1 MSAAVAVPTAASDAP
16 QVRLLG
22 SPTLLHGSR
31 AVPLGSD
38 RAHALLALLGCR
50 RDWVRRDELADLL
63 YPGRDLDSAR
73 SNLRKVVFLA
83 RKVEGAGEIEQRGD
97 LLRWA
102 PDSDLARFEAACDQ
116 RRYGDAVAL
125 YGGTLL
131 LGLDPAWPEAARDWL
146 DGERQRLQSRWHD
159 ACTRRLGALAEDPEA
174 LRTLAEIMLRHDPLD
189 DVALQALAR
198 AQQALGRTDEAL
210 ASVANYTR
218 RLTSELKIEPSVA
231 VQQLAAELRRGSAS
245 TSLAPAAQPAVLA
258 PLVGRRHERSEVRRR
273 LADPACRL
281 LTLLGPPGV
290 GKSALARSIAAEHG
304 GVWVALE
311 PVARADD
318 VPAAV
323 AAALGFVPDG
333 QLAPWVGLA
342 QAIKE
347 HAALLVMDNLETLPL
362 AAPLAALL
370 EACPGVRVIAT
381 SRVALG
387 IAGEWRMPLDGLPL
401 PDLDERDPEV
411 LRANDAVALFERRVR
426 PLAPGFDLGD
436 EAGDVVQLVHDVEGL
451 PLAIELLAAWRR
463 LMPVRAIVE
472 ELASSLDVLEPTT
485 GGERS
490 VRAAFERSWQQLGAA
505 EQRTLARLAL
515 LPSPADREMARRVVR
530 AQLPVL
536 AALVDRSLLRADDAG
551 RFWLHPLIRRCA
563 EPLADG
569 VDEVRERHARLAA
582 ETLGRVG
589 APLGE
594 LLAHAFVAW
603 DWGVAHADAAVLGG
617 LATALSNHLER
628 SGRPR
633 DGLARAIAAQRAL
646 LTRLAAPPDGNV
658 DRASAAARQS
668 AGALGQVLNAVSNLS
683 YAAGDLDRA
692 LAVAREAKLLAS
704 RWELDGVEAG
714 ALQREG
720 AVHWQ
725 RGEYDAA
732 EAVFNR
738 LLQHARR
745 TGSVHAERRA
755 LSYLGMVSKSR
766 GRYADALA
774 SYTILL
780 QTFRAEGSFSR
791 HLYLPNNM
799 GNLLRLLGR
808 TEEALAL
815 LHEALKLAQDQGM
828 ASDQPFLLVNIALAH
843 ETSGRLDEAAH
854 FAEKARESGTL
865 HGEPMIEA
873 AARLAV
879 ARLTARRTHSRGG
892 LSEVH
897 AALAIALRL
906 KSMPLRV
913 QCLSTAGV
921 VLAASGDVPF
931 GVGLVR
937 WAMQHADFPRS
948 EQEDAARH
956 LAALGLQKA
965 PHEQLP
971 PELSPAE
978 LISRLPLQ

>member
-1 MSAAVAVPTAASDAP
+1 M
-16 QVRLLG
+16 
-22 SPTLLHGSR
+22 
-31 AVPLGSD
+31 
-38 RAHALLALLGCR
+38 LAFLACR

-83 RKVEGAGEIEQRGD
+83 RKVEGVGEIEQRGD

-116 RRYGDAVAL
+116 RRYGEAVAL

-131 LGLDPAWPEAARDWL
+131 LGLDTAWPPAARDWL

-159 ACTRRLGALAEDPEA
+159 ACTRRLGALAEEPEA
-174 LRTLAEIMLRHDPLD
+174 LRALAETMLRHDPLD

-198 AQQALGRTDEAL
+198 AQRALGRADEAL
-210 ASVANYTR
+210 AAVADYAR
-218 RLTSELKIEPSVA
+218 RLTTELKIEPSAA
-231 VQQLAAELRRGSAS
+231 VQQLAADLRRGSAS
-245 TSLAPAAQPAVLA
+245 PPPAPAASPAA
-258 PLVGRRHERSEVRRR
+258 AAALVGRRHERNQVQGR

-290 GKSALARSIAAEHG
+290 GKSALARSLATEHG

-323 AAALGFVPDG
+323 AAALGLVPDAR
-333 QLAPWVGLA
+333 LAPWEGLA
-342 QAIKE
+342 QAIE
-347 HAALLVMDNLETLPL
+347 ERAALLVMDNVETLPL

-370 EACPGVRVIAT
+370 AACPGLRVIAT

-426 PLAPGFDLGD
+426 PLAPGFDLAA
-436 EAGDVVQLVHDVEGL
+436 EAADVVQLVHDVEGL

-472 ELASSLDVLEPTT
+472 ELAASLDVLEPTAA
-485 GGERS
+485 GERS
-490 VRAAFERSWQQLGAA
+490 VRAAFQRSWQQLGAA

-515 LPSPADREMARRVVR
+515 LPSPVDREMARRVVQ

-563 EPLADG
+563 EPLADDIAG
-569 VDEVRERHARLAA
+569 VRERHARHAA
-582 ETLGRVG
+582 ETLSRPG
-589 APLGE
+589 AS
-594 LLAHAFVAW
+594 LAESLVHALAAW
-603 DWGVAHADAAVLGG
+603 DWGVAQVDADVLGG
-617 LATALSNHLER
+617 LAIALSLHLGMR
-628 SGRPR
+628 GRFRDALPR
-633 DGLARAIAAQRAL
+633 TTAAQRAL
-646 LTRLAAPPDGNV
+646 QAQLAAQPD
-658 DRASAAARQS
+658 RTLETASPATRKWSEALCKVLAAH
-668 AGALGQVLNAVSNLS
+668 AGLS
-683 YAAGDLDRA
+683 YMAGELDQA
-692 LAVAREAKLLAS
+692 LSAAREAQSLALTWGLS
-704 RWELDGVEAG
+704 
-714 ALQREG
+714 ALQSYALSREG

-725 RGEYDAA
+725 RGDYDAA
-732 EAVFNR
+732 EDAFR
-738 LLQHARR
+738 RQLALARDNGA
-745 TGSVHAERRA
+745 TDAGNAA
-755 LSYLGMVSKSR
+755 LSWLAMVAKAR
-766 GRYADALA
+766 GRYEDALA
-774 SYTILL
+774 AYASSL
-780 QTFRAEGSFSR
+780 QSLRAQGKLTE

-808 TEEALAL
+808 TDEALAL
-815 LHEALKLAQDQGM
+815 LHEALALAQDHGM
-828 ASDQPFLLVNIALAH
+828 AADEPFLLVNIALVH
-843 ETSGRLDEAAH
+843 ETRGQLDEAARC
-854 FAEKARESGTL
+854 ADKACESAVQ

-873 AARLAV
+873 AARLAR
-879 ARLTARRTHSRGG
+879 ARVSAKRERSRSG
-892 LSEVH
+892 LAEVH
-897 AALAIALRL
+897 ASLAIAQRL

-913 QCLSTAGV
+913 ECLSAAGV
-921 VLAASGDVPF
+921 VLAATGDTGF
-931 GVGLVR
+931 GVALVR

-948 EQEDAARH
+948 EREDAARH
-956 LAALGLQKA
+956 LAALGLTDA
-965 PHEQLP
+965 PCDPL
-971 PELSPAE
+971 PAE
-978 LISRLPLQ
+978 LAAEELVARLPLT